1 MRLRLL
7 TVVVLTAVVSS
18 AQAEP
23 LTLEQAIQLALTRN
37 ERSAVTDLEV
47 VIAEADVTGAR
58 ANFLPVVDLS
68 AAANYRPLADE
79 NRSSAQTTLSVSQPI
94 FNPSAFPLRDQ
105 AKHQL
110 EAQRNL
116 RVDARRRLAFETAN
130 AFMAVLLADQVVQA
144 AQRKLETA
152 ATNLATTDAQVK
164 AQLVSAND
172 VTRAQI
178 SLSTATRDLASA
190 RGNLK
195 SAYVALAF
203 LTNAKVDSVSPPT
216 ALLVDGQKVLGDE
229 AGLVS
234 TSITRRADLLANKQ
248 LAVAARDFA
257 REARARYLPAFELGG
272 SLTGQA
278 DNGGSELSALVGIS
292 ARWTLW
298 DSGARRADVRSR
310 DARAKIAD
318 LETQALV
325 REIEADVRSAAVL
338 LSSRQEALAA
348 ATMARDAA
356 RKGADEA
363 SILYRQGLAKAI
375 ELVDAND
382 QRFIA
387 EVNHA
392 TSEFDVARA
401 YLSLR
406 LAMGFD
412 PTEVKR

>member
-1 MRLRLL
+1 MRLLAIL
-7 TVVVLTAVVSS
+7 IVATAGP
-18 AQAEP
+18 AAAES
-23 LTLEQAIQLALTRN
+23 LTLEQAIQLTLTRN
-37 ERSAVTDLEV
+37 ERSAITDLEV
-47 VIAEADVTGAR
+47 TIAESDIIATR

-68 AAANYRPLADE
+68 ASGNYRPLADE
-79 NRSSAQTTLSVSQPI
+79 NRTSAQTTLSISQPI

-110 EAQRNL
+110 EARRSL
-116 RVDARRRLAFETAN
+116 RIDTRRRLAFETAN

-178 SLSTATRDLASA
+178 SLSTATRDLSVAK
-190 RGNLK
+190 GNLK
-195 SAYVALAF
+195 SAYVALEF
-203 LTNAKVDSVSPPT
+203 LINGKIDGVTPPT
-216 ALLVDGQKVLGDE
+216 ALLVAGQQVLGDE
-229 AGLVS
+229 AGLVAS
-234 TSITRRADLLANKQ
+234 SITRRADLMANKQ
-248 LAVAARDFA
+248 LAIAAHDFA

-272 SLTGQA
+272 QLTGQA
-278 DNGGSELSALVGIS
+278 DNAGSELSALVGIS

-298 DSGARRADVRSR
+298 DSGSRRADVKAR
-310 DARAKIAD
+310 DARARIAD

-325 REIEADVRSAAVL
+325 REIEADVRSAAAFA
-338 LSSRQEALAA
+338 SRQQALEA

-356 RKGADEA
+356 RKGAGEA

-382 QRFIA
+382 QRFTA

-412 PTEVKR
+412 PTEAKR